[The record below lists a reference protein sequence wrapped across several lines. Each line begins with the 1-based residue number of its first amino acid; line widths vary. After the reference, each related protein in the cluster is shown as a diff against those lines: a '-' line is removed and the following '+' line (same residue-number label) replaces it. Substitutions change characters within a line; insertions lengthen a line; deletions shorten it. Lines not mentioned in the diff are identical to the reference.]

1 MSNFDPSRA
10 IELMQAVDSAS
21 DTKEA
26 MAAFEAAHVYL
37 LKHDKGFRDIY
48 GNSQVANIVDL
59 QDQGRIAQLEE
70 ENKELTK
77 TLGETRKELK
87 IQEKKASGLAVDVTL
102 LRLKTAFVS
111 ACVGA
116 AAVGGVWI
124 YNSGKLLLS
133 ARSELAEHYETKERE
148 MITKYQGS
156 VTSYNQKKDK
166 LDGEYAARTRELNE
180 QAERSLDK
188 RRKDLKESFDL
199 ELEDARFSFRSKLQE
214 TQPFRAGTGQ
224 YGYIYP
230 DYNHNFQAIYSQPS
244 NVDYRNESKV
254 VAKVE
259 KSSCLI
265 ITGVSD
271 LSPEWTA
278 VTQII
283 QGRQISGYVSA
294 KNITIAD
301 VGPIVDC
308 VARKAMLAHQGGF
321 NNE

>member
-1 MSNFDPSRA
+1 MSNFNPNRVV
-10 IELMQAVDSAS
+10 ELMQSVDSAS
-21 DTKEA
+21 DIKEA
-26 MAAFEAAHVYL
+26 LAALEAAHVYL
-37 LKHDKGFRDIY
+37 LKHDKGFCDIY
-48 GNSQVANIVDL
+48 GNSQVINIVDL

-70 ENKELTK
+70 ENKGLTK

-87 IQEKKASGLAVDVTL
+87 NQEKKASVLAADITS
-102 LRLKTAFVS
+102 LRLKTAFIS

-116 AAVGGVWI
+116 ATVGGLWI
-124 YNSGKLLLS
+124 YNSGKFLLS
-133 ARSELAEHYETKERE
+133 ARSELVEHYETKEHE
-148 MITKYQGS
+148 MLAKYQGS
-156 VTSYNQKKDK
+156 VTSYNQKKGK

-180 QAERSLDK
+180 QADRSLEE
-188 RRKDLKESFDL
+188 RRKALKKSFDR
-199 ELEDARFSFRSKLQE
+199 ELESARWSFRSKLEE
-214 TQPFRAGTGQ
+214 TQPFRSGTGQ

-230 DYNHNFQAIYSQPS
+230 DYDHNFQAIYSKPS
-244 NVDYRNESKV
+244 NVGYQNEGKV

-283 QGRQISGYVSA
+283 QGRQISGYVRA
-294 KNITIAD
+294 RNITIAD

-308 VARKAMLAHQGGF
+308 VARKAMLAQQGGF